1 MKFIKA
7 RRAACLLGAV
17 LFLSGMNAEATSPYM
32 QEQNMDGSISDEDA
46 VQDENIRED
55 GIGGENQRAGDE
67 KVLAE
72 YQDYIARFE
81 SIERVDDIEDNNY
94 RIFEDQLFPY
104 IMESFGTEEVSI
116 IPALEKD
123 CGRMAIFIADADG
136 NILYKTNQL
145 ETNNLI
151 RGQLEQPVVGLASIA
166 FADVNG
172 DGFSDII
179 LITKCVNTTGEYT
192 DKPYKVGDVLFQKE
206 REFYRDYRIS
216 DKLNRFDMN
225 KSANSI
231 ISYVRDGQSV
241 EYLYTATTLDEL
253 LENGFKVFEEQSY
266 TRNFEKLGRLKV
278 VPGVA
283 RISQYDVFMV
293 FLVNEQGDIVWSFQP
308 MGDYDNLYSLRGV
321 SSGKDLDGDGLKDI
335 VILARYS
342 YEGNSGELEIGCKCS
357 IYYQRTG
364 GFDMDTD
371 FQNTY
376 QYTEEDTMEEMVKKI
391 REYWGWK
398 VEND

>member
-1 MKFIKA
+1 MKLKKI
-7 RRAACLLGAV
+7 RVAACFIMAV
-17 LFLSGMNAEATSPYM
+17 LFLNNINANAADIH
-32 QEQNMDGSISDEDA
+32 EQTDINAGDRVKDEDKNDA
-46 VQDENIRED
+46 QDERILEEYRNYT
-55 GIGGENQRAGDE
+55 AG
-67 KVLAE
+67 
-72 YQDYIARFE
+72 FE
-81 SIERVDDIEDNNY
+81 SIKKYDDIEKNNY
-94 RIFEDQLFPY
+94 RIFDDQIFRY
-104 IMESFGTEEVSI
+104 VMESFGEEEVNI
-116 IPALEKD
+116 IPAIERDYHRL
-123 CGRMAIFIADADG
+123 AVFIADEEG
-136 NILYKTNQL
+136 NILYKSNQL

-151 RGQLEQPVVGLASIA
+151 RGQMEQPVRDIASIA
-166 FADVNG
+166 FADVNL
-172 DGFSDII
+172 DGLSDII
-179 LITKCVNTTGEYT
+179 LITRCVNSSGDYTGKT
-192 DKPYKVGDVLFQKE
+192 YKVGDVLFQNDKG
-206 REFYRDYRIS
+206 FYRDYRIS

-231 ISYVRDGQSV
+231 VSYVRDGQSV
-241 EYLYTATTLDEL
+241 EYLYTSTTLDEL
-253 LENGFKVFEEQSY
+253 MKNGFRVFEEQSY
-266 TRNFEKLGRLKV
+266 TRNFEKLGKLKV

-342 YEGNSGELEIGCKCS
+342 YEDNSGELEVGCKCS

>member
-1 MKFIKA
+1 MKSAKI
-7 RRAACLLGAV
+7 RIAAYIIIAVFCLSSINVDAANLQTEEK
-17 LFLSGMNAEATSPYM
+17 MAE
-32 QEQNMDGSISDEDA
+32 
-46 VQDENIRED
+46 ENEYR
-55 GIGGENQRAGDE
+55 DE
-67 KVLAE
+67 KILKE

-81 SIERVDDIEDNNY
+81 AIETIDDIEDKNY
-94 RIFEDQLFPY
+94 RIFDDQIFSY
-104 IMESFGTEEVSI
+104 VMESFGTEEVNI
-116 IPALEKD
+116 IPAIERD
-123 CGRMAIFIADADG
+123 CHRMAIFISDEES

-151 RGQLEQPVVGLASIA
+151 RGQLEQPVVDLASIA
-166 FADVNG
+166 FADVNT

-179 LITKCVNTTGEYT
+179 LITKCVNPTGDYIG
-192 DKPYKVGDVLFQKE
+192 KPYKVGDVLFQNEKG
-206 REFYRDYRIS
+206 FYRDYRIS

-231 ISYVRDGQSV
+231 VSYVRDGQSV

-253 LENGFKVFEEQSY
+253 MKNGFRVFEEQSY
-266 TRNFEKLGRLKV
+266 TRNFEKLGKLKV

-283 RISQYDVFMV
+283 RVSQYDIFMV

-342 YEGNSGELEIGCKCS
+342 YEGSNGELEIGCKCS

-376 QYTEEDTMEEMVKKI
+376 QYTGEDTMEDMVQKI

-398 VEND
+398 VEDD

>member
-1 MKFIKA
+1 MKSGKIRIVAYIAVAVF
-7 RRAACLLGAV
+7 CL
-17 LFLSGMNAEATSPYM
+17 SSMSAEAADLQM
-32 QEQNMDGSISDEDA
+32 QENKADERDY
-46 VQDENIRED
+46 Q
-55 GIGGENQRAGDE
+55 DE
-67 KVLAE
+67 KVLRE

-81 SIERVDDIEDNNY
+81 CIETVDDIENNNY
-94 RIFEDQLFPY
+94 RLLEDQIFPY
-104 IMESFGTEEVSI
+104 IMESFDTEEVNI
-116 IPALEKD
+116 VPAIEKD
-123 CGRMAIFIADADG
+123 CHRLAIFISDSEG

-145 ETNNLI
+145 ETNNLVL
-151 RGQLEQPVVGLASIA
+151 GQLEQPVVDLASIA
-166 FADVNG
+166 FADVNV
-172 DGFSDII
+172 DGLSDII
-179 LITKCVNTTGEYT
+179 IITKCVNSTGDYT
-192 DKPYKVGDVLFQKE
+192 GKPYKVGDVLFQSEKG
-206 REFYRDYRIS
+206 FYRDYRIS

-231 ISYVRDGQSV
+231 VSYVRDGQSV
-241 EYLYTATTLDEL
+241 EYLYTAKTLEEL
-253 LENGFKVFEEQSY
+253 MENGFRVFEEQSY
-266 TRNFEKLGRLKV
+266 TRNFEKLGKLKV

-283 RISQYDVFMV
+283 RVSQYDIFMV

-342 YEGNSGELEIGCKCS
+342 YEGSNGELEIGCKCS

-364 GFDMDTD
+364 GFDMDKD

>member
-1 MKFIKA
+1 MKLKKI
-7 RRAACLLGAV
+7 RVAACFIMAV
-17 LFLSGMNAEATSPYM
+17 LFLNNINANAADIH
-32 QEQNMDGSISDEDA
+32 EQTDINVGDRVKDEDKKDA
-46 VQDENIRED
+46 QDERILE
-55 GIGGENQRAGDE
+55 
-67 KVLAE
+67 E
-72 YQDYIARFE
+72 YRNYIAGFE
-81 SIERVDDIEDNNY
+81 SIKNYDDIEKNNY
-94 RIFEDQLFPY
+94 RIFDDQIFQY
-104 IMESFGTEEVSI
+104 VMESFGEEEVNI
-116 IPALEKD
+116 IPAIERD
-123 CGRMAIFIADADG
+123 YHRMAVFIADEEG
-136 NILYKTNQL
+136 NILYKSNQL

-151 RGQLEQPVVGLASIA
+151 RGQMEQPVRDIASIA
-166 FADVNG
+166 FADVNL
-172 DGFSDII
+172 DGLSDII
-179 LITKCVNTTGEYT
+179 LITKCVNSSGDYTGKT
-192 DKPYKVGDVLFQKE
+192 YKVGDVLFQKDKG
-206 REFYRDYRIS
+206 FYRDYRIS

-231 ISYVRDGQSV
+231 VSYVRDGQSV
-241 EYLYTATTLDEL
+241 EYLYTSTTFDEL
-253 LENGFKVFEEQSY
+253 MKNGFRVFEEQSY
-266 TRNFEKLGRLKV
+266 TRNFEKLGKLKV

-342 YEGNSGELEIGCKCS
+342 YEDNSGELEVGCKCS